1 MPSEAGVVPR
11 ARATGPPALPRNAA
25 ERLTPRQRALVAL
38 LLSTFLVLAVL
49 SMQRMSITLDE
60 RAHDRYGFQL
70 LNLDANRFDNSKM
83 PFSALNALPR
93 KLAKLLPPGPAE
105 RRLSKLETGRYA
117 TVLCAV
123 VFATVVFRWA
133 QALYGASGGLL
144 ALFLFTWDPNIVAH
158 ARLTTTD
165 IYATGMTTAALY
177 SFWRFVDWGGW
188 PRAWA
193 SAIVLGLAQLA
204 KYTCAYLFPIF
215 VLLALG
221 YYLPDL
227 WRAARGGRLR
237 ELAGRVGRFL
247 GYSAF
252 FLAISVAVINVGFL
266 GHGTLYPLR
275 AWGFRSAGFRS
286 VQAAL
291 APFPW
296 LRLPV
301 PYPYV
306 EGLDWVL
313 ADERAGVNVYLLG
326 QLGKDNV
333 PGRRFPTY
341 YLYAWLY
348 KVPLGTQALL
358 LAAVVA
364 YAVRFQWFRFR
375 RDEWFLLCPVLFFAV
390 YFVFVFNAQ
399 LGIRYALVV
408 FPLIHVFC
416 GSLLAGPRPLAR
428 WGRAGVGIL
437 AASIVVSGLSYY
449 PHFISYF
456 NELVWDRKQAY
467 TILSD
472 SNIDWGQSEWY
483 LRRYLKAHP
492 EAIVEPGGPV
502 VGTIVVPVLYVTG
515 VEYYEQFRWI
525 RENRIQPVD
534 HIAYSYLVFRIT
546 PDDLE
551 RITRKQR

>member
-1 MPSEAGVVPR
+1 MHSGAGVVPR
-11 ARATGPPALPRNAA
+11 SRVIRPPDQTGSAA
-25 ERLTPRQRALVAL
+25 QRLTPRQRALVAL
-38 LLSTFLVLAVL
+38 LLSVFLVLAVL

-70 LNLDANRFDNSKM
+70 LNRDAHRFDNSKM

-93 KLAKLLPPGPAE
+93 KLAQLFPPGPTE

-117 TVLCAV
+117 TVLGAL
-123 VFATVVFRWA
+123 VFAMVVFRWA
-133 QALYGASGGLL
+133 HALYGASGGLL

-177 SFWRFVDWGGW
+177 SFWRFVDLGGW

-215 VLLALG
+215 VLIALG
-221 YYLPDL
+221 YHLADL
-227 WRAARGGRLR
+227 WRAARARRLGELGGCL
-237 ELAGRVGRFL
+237 GRFL

-266 GHGTLYPLR
+266 GQGTLHPLG
-275 AWGFRSAGFRS
+275 ALDFRSAGFHFIQS
-286 VQAAL
+286 AL

-296 LRLPV
+296 LRVPV

-326 QLGKDNV
+326 QLGNDNV

-341 YLYAWLY
+341 YLYVWLY

-364 YAVRFQWFRFR
+364 YALRFRWFRFR
-375 RDEWFLLCPVLFFAV
+375 RDEWFLLCPVLFFAA

-399 LGIRYALVV
+399 LGIRYTLVV

-416 GSLLAGPRPLAR
+416 GSLLAGPRSLAR
-428 WGRAGVGIL
+428 WGRVGVGIV
-437 AASIVVSGLSYY
+437 AASIVVSVLSYY

-483 LRRYLKAHP
+483 LRRYRKAHP
-492 EAIVEPGGPV
+492 EAIIEPPGPV

-515 VEYYEQFRWI
+515 VEYYEKFRWI
-525 RENRIQPVD
+525 RENGIQPVD

-546 PDDLE
+546 PGDLE
-551 RITRKQR
+551 WITRTRR